1 MTFTLEWLIALSDG
15 GDRLCFDNHRER
27 AMTPHDVIT
36 IFERLNAEGRAA
48 VDLDH
53 ACTGFAG
60 WLAGVWDTLGE
71 EDIALLTS
79 IGATLYR
86 EGYGWRY

>member
-1 MTFTLEWLIALSDG
+1 
-15 GDRLCFDNHRER
+15 
-27 AMTPHDVIT
+27 MTPHDVIT
-36 IFERLNAEGRAA
+36 VFEQLNAEGRAM

-60 WLAGVWDTLGE
+60 WLAGTWDTLGE
-71 EDIALLTS
+71 GDIALLTS

-86 EGYGWRY
+86 EGYARRY